1 MLRELKRAT
10 RPARAWVA
18 QSIYSAPP
26 QQFDHTEAQ
35 RYELSSNTSTI
46 EQHFPKVFARF
57 QKTQSEPWHDPNSPW
72 FGNDKRLWDDF
83 VSHVR
88 RRMSLEI
95 GSGPWGYLLMCPWI
109 EKRTIIDPLVEEYK
123 AAQMRVVGGT
133 LFTDDVMTYTTP
145 AEQPIAS
152 LVGTVEG
159 VIVCQNAIDHCEDPL
174 AVLSNIGAYAASGC
188 YLLLWTDIWHL
199 DGVDAGHRNITRS
212 STAIDYLLRGA
223 GFDVVRRS
231 DRIRQDGKYVEYGVL
246 ARKVR

>member
-1 MLRELKRAT
+1 MT

-18 QSIYSAPP
+18 RTIYSAPP
-26 QQFDHTEAQ
+26 QQFDHAKAQ
-35 RYELSSNTSTI
+35 RYELSSANRTI
-46 EQHFPKVFARF
+46 EQNFPEVFARF
-57 QKTQSEPWHDPNSPW
+57 QKLRSEPGPWRDPNSPW
-72 FGNDKRLWDDF
+72 FGSDKRLWDDF
-83 VSHVR
+83 ASHVR
-88 RRMSLEI
+88 SRKCLEI

-123 AAQMRVVGGT
+123 AAQIRVAGGT
-133 LFTDDVMTYTTP
+133 LFVDGIATHTTP
-145 AEQPIAS
+145 AEQPIAVLIGS
-152 LVGTVEG
+152 IDG

-174 AVLSNIGAYAASGC
+174 AVLSNIAAYAAPGC

-212 STAIDYLLRGA
+212 SAAIDYLLRGA

-231 DRIRQDGKYVEYGVL
+231 DQIRQDGKYIEYGVL